1 MEMNIISSRFSVY
14 MNTERSSTLKPKT
27 LRALSLVK
35 RGAVNV
41 YQINKAKLKILFRK
55 SNL

>member
-1 MEMNIISSRFSVY
+1 MNIISSRFSVY